1 MLRPR
6 IFRWLIAFTL
16 IGLLTTACGGTT
28 PLQPTPI
35 VPPTD
40 PPTIAPQ
47 PTAAPPTPTL
57 TSVPTFTSDRPHAKD
72 TTTFVAYLG
81 GEPETLDP
89 STAYEG
95 AAGHVQA
102 QIYEAL
108 IAYDGARL
116 DRFVPVLVEAIP
128 EPIALP
134 DEGAQYVW
142 TIKSGVQFADGQPLT
157 AEDVAFSFWRT
168 LLVGD
173 PTTPAWLLHEAFFD
187 VDDVT
192 QLVLAP
198 DGSLIG
204 DPDGLRAASATQ
216 LIATCERV
224 KQAIEFDNAKRTV
237 TMTLVHSWGPFLP
250 TITQAWAAAQSK
262 AWVTAQGDWNGECDT
277 WQNFYGVPK
286 EGAPLYA
293 TANGTGPY
301 QLDHWTPGEEIVLTA
316 NPHWHGGQPAITRVV
331 LKPAI
336 DLGTQLA
343 QLQVGDV
350 DRVVL
355 DMPADEAQLEPQ
367 VAETCDALTGECQTI
382 HAAGR
387 LREYTQLP
395 QAARAHLVF
404 NFQIAADSPYIGS
417 GQLDGEGVPPEFFG
431 DVHIRRAFN
440 YCFNWEALIQE
451 VYVGRATQA
460 LALTLPGMPGYD
472 GSPAYSFDLAK
483 CEAEFKAATLKNADG
498 QSVWETGYYLQVP
511 RFPGDKFGKTLIDI
525 LAANL
530 AHVND
535 KFLIVSLELPQTL
548 MFHSM
553 ENGLLPII
561 SGGWL
566 EDIHDPHNWYQP
578 FLLGGIAFGANL
590 PPELQA
596 KYAPLIDQGVKETDP
611 ARRTEIYRQL
621 NQVVYEDAPLIL
633 LANRSGRL
641 FLPMYV
647 DGVLNGRSLNPLN
660 GLYFAEMKKQ

>member
-1 MLRPR
+1 
-6 IFRWLIAFTL
+6 
-16 IGLLTTACGGTT
+16 
-28 PLQPTPI
+28 
-35 VPPTD
+35 
-40 PPTIAPQ
+40 
-47 PTAAPPTPTL
+47 
-57 TSVPTFTSDRPHAKD
+57 
-72 TTTFVAYLG
+72 
-81 GEPETLDP
+81 
-89 STAYEG
+89 
-95 AAGHVQA
+95 
-102 QIYEAL
+102 
-108 IAYDGARL
+108 
-116 DRFVPVLVEAIP
+116 
-128 EPIALP
+128 
-134 DEGAQYVW
+134 
-142 TIKSGVQFADGQPLT
+142 
-157 AEDVAFSFWRT
+157 
-168 LLVGD
+168 
-173 PTTPAWLLHEAFFD
+173 
-187 VDDVT
+187 
-192 QLVLAP
+192 
-198 DGSLIG
+198 
-204 DPDGLRAASATQ
+204 
-216 LIATCERV
+216 
-224 KQAIEFDNAKRTV
+224 
-237 TMTLVHSWGPFLP
+237 MTLVHSWGPFLP

-262 AWVTAQGDWNGECDT
+262 AWVTAQRDWNGECDT

-286 EGAPLYA
+286 ESAPLYA

-316 NPHWHGGQPAITRVV
+316 NSHWHGGQPAIMRVV

-367 VAETCDALTGECQTI
+367 VAETCDALTGQCQTI

-417 GQLDGEGVPPEFFG
+417 GRLDGEGVPPEFFG

-472 GSPAYSFDLAK
+472 GSPAYAFDPAK
-483 CEAEFKAATLKNADG
+483 CEAEFKAAGLKSADG
-498 QSVWETGYYLQVP
+498 RSVWETGFYLQVP

-525 LAANL
+525 LAAGL
-530 AHVND
+530 SQVND
-535 KFLIVSLELPQTL
+535 RFLIVSLELPQTL
-548 MFHSM
+548 MFQSM
-553 ENGLLPII
+553 QNGLLPII

-578 FLLGGIAFGANL
+578 FLLGGIAGAANL
-590 PPELQA
+590 PGDLQA
-596 KYAPLIDQGVKETDP
+596 GYLQAIVRGVKETDP
-611 ARRTEIYRQL
+611 ARRAEIYREL
-621 NQVVYEDAPLIL
+621 NQRVHNDAPVIL

-641 FLPMYV
+641 FLPVYV
-647 DGVLNGRSLNPLN
+647 DGVLNGRSLNPLT
-660 GLYFAEMKKQ
+660 GLYYVEMKKH